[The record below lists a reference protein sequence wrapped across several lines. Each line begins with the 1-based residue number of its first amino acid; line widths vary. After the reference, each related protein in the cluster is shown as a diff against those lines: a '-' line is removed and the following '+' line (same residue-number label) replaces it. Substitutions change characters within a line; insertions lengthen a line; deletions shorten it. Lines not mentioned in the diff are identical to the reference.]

1 MPKNINYWLTM
12 KTLIKKTLF
21 KIRNKI
27 KHYHVLSK
35 TWIAHTHCRWRNKR
49 QFKILDGYISRYRSN
64 GGLKNPFQHYK
75 LFSLVQILQEEKP
88 QAILELG
95 TGLSTIFFSK
105 YVRENRDVSLTCV
118 DESRYWLE
126 NSRKLAEIDESDD
139 RFCMIAAKKL
149 FIHHS
154 KLKQIKYDV
163 DLENKFDCVFIDGP
177 SSEVDGIKHKDAV
190 NTNIFDVAERAL
202 PRLIIVDIR
211 RATVE
216 EIRKRYGEKYDV
228 EISDV
233 LTGTIRNNYRYFSIF
248 KLK

>member
-1 MPKNINYWLTM
+1 ME
-12 KTLIKKTLF
+12 TLIKKTLL

-75 LFSLVQILQEEKP
+75 LFSLAQILKKEKP

-95 TGLSTIFFSK
+95 TGLSTIVFSE
-105 YVRENRDVSLTCV
+105 YVRDNYDISLTCV
-118 DESRYWLE
+118 DESKHWLE
-126 NSRKLAEIDESDD
+126 NSQKLAEIDDTDS
-139 RFCMIAAKKL
+139 RFSIVCAEKL
-149 FIHHS
+149 SLIGSEF
-154 KLKQIKYDV
+154 KEVKYQV
-163 DLENKFDCVFIDGP
+163 DFDKDFDCVFIDGP
-177 SSEVDGIKHKDAV
+177 SLNIDGVKYKDAV
-190 NTNIFDVAERAL
+190 NTNIFDIAKRKL

-216 EIRKRYGEKYDV
+216 EIRKRYHEKYDV

-233 LTGTIRNNYRYFSIF
+233 LAGNIGREYRYFSIF
-248 KLK
+248 KLKS